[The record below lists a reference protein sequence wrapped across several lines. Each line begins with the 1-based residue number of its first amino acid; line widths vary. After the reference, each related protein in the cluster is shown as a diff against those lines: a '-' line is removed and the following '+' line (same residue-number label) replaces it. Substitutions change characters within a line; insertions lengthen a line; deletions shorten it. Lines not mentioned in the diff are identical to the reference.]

1 MPSRMTTARE
11 AMTGAVECIG
21 ENENIASVATML
33 ADLEVGSLPI
43 CDQDNQL
50 KGMVTARDIVVKVI
64 AAGKDPAQVTVGSL
78 VNGEPVT
85 IGADETLQDALRTM
99 SEHQVRR
106 LPVIDGADVIGVLSE
121 ADVAKALPEEMAA
134 ELVEAVSSRQR
145 AVDRTGGG
153 STVVMRFQPSD
164 NSDDAQ
170 PPESASDAL
179 GSSTMSAAARGA
191 GLQLISRLRR
201 GRASL
206 PHGV

>member
-21 ENENIASVATML
+21 ENESIASVATML

-50 KGMVTARDIVVKVI
+50 KGMVTARDIVVKVV

-85 IGADETLQDALRTM
+85 IGADETLHDALRTM

-134 ELVEAVSSRQR
+134 ELVEAVSSQQR
-145 AVDRTGGG
+145 AADGTGGG
-153 STVVMRFQPSD
+153 STVAMRLQPAD

-170 PPESASDAL
+170 PPQSASDAL
-179 GSSTMSAAARGA
+179 GSSTMSAAARAA
-191 GLQLISRLRR
+191 GLELISRLRR
-201 GRASL
+201 GRASM